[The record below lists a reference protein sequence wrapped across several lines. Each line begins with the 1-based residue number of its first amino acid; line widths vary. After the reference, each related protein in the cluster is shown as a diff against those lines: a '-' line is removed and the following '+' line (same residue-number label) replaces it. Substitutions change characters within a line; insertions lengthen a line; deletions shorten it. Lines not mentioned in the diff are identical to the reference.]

1 MLSTIIL
8 LLFILIF
15 IIYTSRSENFTSLDK
30 LVLELQNPNITKDNV
45 LSQSQTLRG
54 QSSVRL
60 SNKNADDKM
69 ITEFIAKQL
78 GKEDTNTP
86 GSYNTN
92 TNMLEY
98 PKEEIPEKKQ
108 TKTENINYEDMI
120 EKQERDIKNRK
131 EMQDLTLRNIKYE
144 LMKLSEY
151 RKPIFNIKNEYK
163 NMQ

>member
-45 LSQSQTLRG
+45 LSQSQMLRG
-54 QSSVRL
+54 QSSIRL

-92 TNMLEY
+92 TDMLQY
-98 PKEEIPEKKQ
+98 PKEKQKEKKE
-108 TKTENINYEDMI
+108 TKSENINYEDMI

-131 EMQDLTLRNIKYE
+131 EMQDLSLRNIKYE
-144 LMKLSEY
+144 LMKLNEF

-163 NMQ
+163 NIQ